1 MARKAAQRAR
11 AGAPANVDTLVAAKA
26 SSVLRQRHSAT
37 GERVVT
43 ELRTEREFQAYKEGY
58 DGDYSEMLWVML
70 VWAVMMFVL
79 VRVTPFLTEGRS
91 LHHILPHTFL
101 LVAVPLGGVLLFY
114 CISQNSGDEDEDDS
128 SANYEYS
135 SLGSREPAEPATA
148 RQGTGEAD
156 SPVAQHA
163 RAGGSK
169 KLAHKYKV
177 MSEDIEAGAD
187 GNKDEEEVDDELVND
202 DDDEVESSSDYGDD
216 EVESSD
222 YGDSAEE
229 EEEEEEEDGGDY
241 GESDDEDGGGEGAS
255 FSDEYGDD
263 DDEDESE
270 RSGRGSGSESNKGG
284 TDGEE
289 DDNTESESNGE
300 TGVGK
305 EAIPPPHPDSGAAG
319 GM

>member
-187 GNKDEEEVDDELVND
+187 GNKDEEEVGDELVND

-222 YGDSAEE
+222 YGDSAE

>member
-11 AGAPANVDTLVAAKA
+11 AGAPANADTLVAAKA

-187 GNKDEEEVDDELVND
+187 GYKDEEEVDDELVNDD

-222 YGDSAEE
+222 YSDSAEE
-229 EEEEEEEDGGDY
+229 EEVEDGDDY

-270 RSGRGSGSESNKGG
+270 RSGRGSGSESTKGG

-289 DDNTESESNGE
+289 DDNTQSESNGE

-305 EAIPPPHPDSGAAG
+305 EAIPPPPHPGSGAAG